1 MKNTKNNFN
10 YSYTALT
17 QTEKQEI
24 ETIKAKYE
32 TNESS
37 AEVVELKK
45 LDSKVRHIPRA
56 VALTIG
62 IFGTLIF
69 GTGFSMILEWN
80 LMLLGSIVSILGI
93 ILVIIAYPIYNH
105 LRGRLKKKYG
115 KKIIELSEK
124 VLAQSNEIAPK
135 N

>member
-1 MKNTKNNFN
+1 MNNAKNNFN

-24 ETIKAKYE
+24 ESIKAKYE
-32 TNESS
+32 THESS
-37 AEVVELKK
+37 AEVLELKK
-45 LDSKVRHIPRA
+45 LDNKVKRTPRA

-62 IFGTLIF
+62 ILGTLIF

-80 LMLLGSIVSILGI
+80 LMFFGSIVAILGI
-93 ILVIIAYPIYNH
+93 ILVIIAYPIYNR

-115 KKIIELSEK
+115 KKIIELSEQI
-124 VLAQSNEIAPK
+124 LMQSNETTPK

>member
-1 MKNTKNNFN
+1 MNNAKNNFN

-24 ETIKAKYE
+24 ESIKAKYE
-32 TNESS
+32 THESS
-37 AEVVELKK
+37 AEVLELKK
-45 LDSKVRHIPRA
+45 LDNKVKRTPRA

-62 IFGTLIF
+62 ILGTLIF

-80 LMLLGSIVSILGI
+80 LMLFGSIVAILGI
-93 ILVIIAYPIYNH
+93 ILVIIAYPIYNR

-115 KKIIELSEK
+115 KKIIKLSEQI
-124 VLAQSNEIAPK
+124 LMQSNETTPK

>member
-1 MKNTKNNFN
+1 MNNAKNNFN

-32 TNESS
+32 THESS
-37 AEVVELKK
+37 AEVLELKK
-45 LDSKVRHIPRA
+45 LDNKVKRTPRA

-62 IFGTLIF
+62 ILGTLIF

-80 LMLLGSIVSILGI
+80 LMLLGSIVSIFGI

-105 LRGRLKKKYG
+105 LRSRLKKKYG
-115 KKIIELSEK
+115 KKIIKLSEQI
-124 VLAQSNEIAPK
+124 LMQPNETTPK